1 MLNDIKKTSFKY
13 DHELKP
19 QYIAKVRELGEYE
32 GEPCVY
38 IVMRENFHT
47 RGRFRA
53 MIPSLI
59 EKWGNRLEI
68 KKRVGSK
75 YLHITQVQAK
85 LV

>member
-1 MLNDIKKTSFKY
+1 
-13 DHELKP
+13 
-19 QYIAKVRELGEYE
+19 
-32 GEPCVY
+32 
-38 IVMRENFHT
+38 MRENFHT

-75 YLHITQVQAK
+75 YLHITQVQAR

>member
-1 MLNDIKKTSFKY
+1 MSKTAFKY
-13 DHELKP
+13 EHELKP
-19 QYIAKVRELGEYE
+19 QYVVEVKREGFYK

>member
-19 QYIAKVRELGEYE
+19 QYIAEVRELGEYE

-53 MIPSLI
+53 MIPSFNHRTECIILRRCNI
-59 EKWGNRLEI
+59 VNK
-68 KKRVGSK
+68 
-75 YLHITQVQAK
+75 
-85 LV
+85 

>member
-1 MLNDIKKTSFKY
+1 MSKTAFKY
-13 DHELKP
+13 EHELKP
-19 QYIAKVRELGEYE
+19 QFIAEVRELGEYK
-32 GEPCVY
+32 GEPCIY
-38 IVMRENFHT
+38 IVMRENFH
-47 RGRFRA
+47 RKDRFRA

-59 EKWGNRLEI
+59 AKWGNRLEI

>member
-13 DHELKP
+13 DLELKP
-19 QYIAKVRELGEYE
+19 QYIAEVRELGVYK

-59 EKWGNRLEI
+59 AECGNRLEI

-75 YLHITQVQAK
+75 YIHITQVQAR
-85 LV
+85 LI

>member
-19 QYIAKVRELGEYE
+19 QYIA
-32 GEPCVY
+32 
-38 IVMRENFHT
+38 MRENFHT

>member
-1 MLNDIKKTSFKY
+1 MSKTAFKY
-13 DHELKP
+13 EHELKP
-19 QYIAKVRELGEYE
+19 QYVVEVKREGFYK
-32 GEPCVY
+32 GEPCIY
-38 IVMRENFHT
+38 IEMRENFHT
-47 RGRFRA
+47 IGRFRA

>member
-1 MLNDIKKTSFKY
+1 MSKTAFKY
-13 DHELKP
+13 EHELRP
-19 QYIAKVRELGEYE
+19 QYVAEVRELGKYE

-38 IVMRENFHT
+38 IVMRESFHT
-47 RGRFRA
+47 ISRFRA

-75 YLHITQVQAK
+75 YLHITQEQAR
-85 LV
+85 LI

>member
-19 QYIAKVRELGEYE
+19 QYIAEVRELGVYK

-53 MIPSLI
+53 RIQKLI
-59 EKWGNRLEI
+59 AEWGERLEI

-75 YLHITQVQAK
+75 YLHISQEQAK
-85 LV
+85 LA